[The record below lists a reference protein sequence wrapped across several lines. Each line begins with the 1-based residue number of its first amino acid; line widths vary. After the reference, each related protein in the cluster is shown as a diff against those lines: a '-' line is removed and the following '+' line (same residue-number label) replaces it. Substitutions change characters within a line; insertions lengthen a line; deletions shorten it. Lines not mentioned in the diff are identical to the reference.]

1 MDFTINKLT
10 FFKCTFK
17 LNMIIFMAKN
27 SLAIK
32 VVQFKISFILEIL
45 LSIQSKSL
53 FFSMLI
59 NSFEK
64 VVFCFFDYFS
74 FFFTIMDISL
84 KFNNISNVLKRS
96 TSLFFSNSYLFLLLR
111 NFNIFFN
118 TFFSSLNI

>member
-10 FFKCTFK
+10 LFKCTFK

-64 VVFCFFDYFS
+64 VVFCFFNYFS